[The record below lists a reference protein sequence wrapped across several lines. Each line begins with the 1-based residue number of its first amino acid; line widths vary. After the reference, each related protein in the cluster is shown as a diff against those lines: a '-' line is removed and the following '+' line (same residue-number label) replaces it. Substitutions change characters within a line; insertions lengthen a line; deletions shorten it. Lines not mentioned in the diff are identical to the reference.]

1 MYLERSVRPR
11 RRVDHLPRVGG
22 RLAPHATGVGVV
34 CWRTPPSTCRRRSWP
49 GRCAGSRPVPRP
61 RPSELRRILADV
73 RRDGYAITDGTVETV
88 ALSVAAPV
96 RGPDDTVVAAI
107 SVVVPAESAQPREIV
122 PAVVAAARGI
132 SGYWARRAASGWRA
146 LAVARPTAGPPM

>member
-1 MYLERSVRPR
+1 M
-11 RRVDHLPRVGG
+11 
-22 RLAPHATGVGVV
+22 
-34 CWRTPPSTCRRRSWP
+34 
-49 GRCAGSRPVPRP
+49 
-61 RPSELRRILADV
+61 
-73 RRDGYAITDGTVETV
+73 